1 MDGALQ
7 THYGRRAEVDSSAS
21 WLRMLAGL
29 ALSTIG
35 SFGIWAVVVILP
47 AVQAEFGVARGQAS
61 FPYTATMLGFAFGA
75 VLHGRLADRFGIVV
89 PAVIGSLAMGLGCV
103 LASFSGSLLQF
114 ALAQG
119 VLVGML
125 GSAAMFGPLVADV
138 SQWFERRRGLAVSVV
153 ASGNYLAGTIWP
165 PLLQAAVAAVGWR
178 EAYLWSGLIAI
189 VLMLPITL
197 ALRRPPPPPSGTATR
212 DAAAAAQGIGVPPG
226 VLQALLVLAGLS
238 CCVAMSMPQVH
249 IVAYCGDLGFGPA
262 RGAEMLAL
270 MLGFGVVSRIASGW
284 IADRI
289 GGVKTLIAGSTLQCI
304 ALIFYLP
311 ADGLASL
318 YVVSILFGLAQ
329 GGIVPSY
336 AIIVR
341 EVFPAGD
348 AGARVGLVLM
358 STIVGMAAGG
368 WLSGWIFDLTG
379 SYQAAFLHGIA
390 WNLVNMAVAL
400 WLLLR
405 MRATPRV
412 ALA

>member
-138 SQWFERRRGLAVSVV
+138 SQWFERRRGLAVGIFMC
-153 ASGNYLAGTIWP
+153 GNYLAGVVWP
-165 PLLQAAVAAVGWR
+165 PVASSVG
-178 EAYLWSGLIAI
+178 
-189 VLMLPITL
+189 
-197 ALRRPPPPPSGTATR
+197 
-212 DAAAAAQGIGVPPG
+212 
-226 VLQALLVLAGLS
+226 
-238 CCVAMSMPQVH
+238 
-249 IVAYCGDLGFGPA
+249 
-262 RGAEMLAL
+262 
-270 MLGFGVVSRIASGW
+270 
-284 IADRI
+284 
-289 GGVKTLIAGSTLQCI
+289 
-304 ALIFYLP
+304 
-311 ADGLASL
+311 
-318 YVVSILFGLAQ
+318 
-329 GGIVPSY
+329 
-336 AIIVR
+336 
-341 EVFPAGD
+341 
-348 AGARVGLVLM
+348 
-358 STIVGMAAGG
+358 
-368 WLSGWIFDLTG
+368 
-379 SYQAAFLHGIA
+379 
-390 WNLVNMAVAL
+390 
-400 WLLLR
+400 
-405 MRATPRV
+405 
-412 ALA
+412 